1 MSKAELKRLVRD
13 LKGSKNAKAEA
24 SNVVRGIDFKI
35 KEILVK
41 NKSMGVLQVNYNRL
55 AQELRAD

>member
-41 NKSMGVLQVNYNRL
+41 SKSMGVLQVNYNRL